1 MSDRPA
7 PPTPAQFK
15 RLSEVTSVREALMH
29 PEMALR
35 MKAAIPK
42 HLSAERML
50 RVCALAIQKTPK
62 LAECDMMTLL
72 GAMITLGTLGLEPN
86 TPLGQAYLIPFE
98 KRTKDNN
105 GRWVTTGVDV
115 QVVIGYKGYIDLAR
129 RSGELVNIHAD
140 VVYEGDEF
148 TFEYGTGMHMR
159 HVPVGARAKR
169 KPLWAYFYAKLA
181 DGGEAFEVLPYEE
194 ILAIR
199 DASQGYQSAMRN
211 RERYPESF
219 SKTPWVAF
227 EHEMA
232 AKTMIRRIA
241 KWLPMSIEAADA
253 TTIDSAHEGGATVDY
268 RAVLGG
274 KPETAAAMRA
284 LTSDEYVPSFDIN
297 QGFGDRESVPAR
309 DVGQEPPPARVAQ
322 QQREAPAPAAPSPAP
337 QEQPQF
343 YLLDA
348 GGDMVGG
355 PFTADGWVVAFM
367 SQMGM
372 TDPHDR
378 PALLDAN
385 LDYIHELPTA
395 TADRLS
401 NWYADQMPPPV
412 PMPPPNP
419 PQAPAPSA
427 AREEPEPP
435 AEPRRA
441 EPARRQP
448 TTQAA
453 PASRNN
459 WTAYALE
466 HSKTL
471 TGMTSLDAVEDY
483 VASTADHRAT
493 APSSVQKVM
502 DGDIANARKRL
513 TLDPNLATRDRLI
526 AEIESCETLQE
537 LMALDRRGTFSAPL
551 ARLKDEASSLWQTV
565 INRAASVRAEF
576 ERGERGVPAQED
588 DNG

>member
-1 MSDRPA
+1 MSDRPPA
-7 PPTPAQFK
+7 PTPAQFK

-29 PEMALR
+29 PEMAQR

-98 KRTKDNN
+98 KRTKEN

-115 QVVIGYKGYIDLAR
+115 QVIIGYKGYIDLAR

-140 VVYEGDEF
+140 VVYEGDDF

-159 HVPVGARAKR
+159 HVPRGARANR

-284 LTSDEYVPSFDIN
+284 LTSDDYVPPFELN
-297 QGFGDRESVPAR
+297 QGFGDRESVPVR

-322 QQREAPAPAAPSPAP
+322 QQRAPEPVVPPPAAPEP
-337 QEQPQF
+337 PQF

-355 PFTADGWVVAFM
+355 PFTADAWVVAFM
-367 SQMGM
+367 SQWGM

-378 PALLDAN
+378 PALWDAN
-385 LDYIHELPTA
+385 QDYLHDLPIA

-401 NWYADQMPPPV
+401 NWYADQMAPQQAAPARPVAQTPPPA
-412 PMPPPNP
+412 PPP
-419 PQAPAPSA
+419 AEEEPAPQ
-427 AREEPEPP
+427 P
-435 AEPRRA
+435 EPRRA
-441 EPARRQP
+441 EPRRQP
-448 TTQAA
+448 TTQAT

-466 HSKTL
+466 HSKAL
-471 TGMTSLDAVEDY
+471 NSMTSLDAVEAY
-483 VASTADHRAT
+483 VTETADHRAT

-537 LMALDRRGTFSAPL
+537 LMALDRRETFKTPL
-551 ARLKDEASSLWQTV
+551 NRLRDEAERLWQAV
-565 INRAASVRAEF
+565 VNRATSVRAEF
-576 ERGERGVPAQED
+576 ERGERGVPAQEN

>member
-7 PPTPAQFK
+7 APTPAQFK

-98 KRTKDNN
+98 KRTKEN

-115 QVVIGYKGYIDLAR
+115 QVIIGYKGYIDLAR

-140 VVYEGDEF
+140 VVYEGDDF

-159 HVPVGARAKR
+159 HVPRGARANR

-284 LTSDEYVPSFDIN
+284 LTSDEYVPPFDLN
-297 QGFGDRESVPAR
+297 QGFGDRE
-309 DVGQEPPPARVAQ
+309 QEPVREVVQAPPPAARAAP
-322 QQREAPAPAAPSPAP
+322 RPAPEPVAPPPAA
-337 QEQPQF
+337 QEPPQF

-367 SQMGM
+367 GQWGM

-378 PALLDAN
+378 PAFWDAN
-385 LDYIHELPTA
+385 QDYIHELPIV

-412 PMPPPNP
+412 PMPPPTP

-435 AEPRRA
+435 PEPRRA
-441 EPARRQP
+441 EPPRRQP

-453 PASRNN
+453 PAIRNN
-459 WTAYALE
+459 WTAYALD

-471 TGMTSLDAVEDY
+471 AALTSLDAVEEY
-483 VASTADHRAT
+483 VAETAAHRAT

-502 DGDIANARKRL
+502 DGDIASARKRL
-513 TLDPNLATRDRLI
+513 TIDPNLATRDRLI
-526 AEIESCETLQE
+526 AEIEGCATLQE
-537 LMALDRRGTFSAPL
+537 LMALDRRETFKTPL
-551 ARLKDEASSLWQTV
+551 NRLRDEAERLWQSV
-565 INRAASVRAEF
+565 VNRATAVRGEF

>member
-1 MSDRPA
+1 MSDRPPA
-7 PPTPAQFK
+7 PTPAQFK

-29 PEMALR
+29 PEMAQR

-98 KRTKDNN
+98 KRTKEN

-115 QVVIGYKGYIDLAR
+115 QVIIGYKGYIDLAR

-140 VVYEGDEF
+140 VVYEGDDF

-159 HVPVGARAKR
+159 HVPRGARANR

-284 LTSDEYVPSFDIN
+284 LTSDEYVPPFDLN
-297 QGFGDRESVPAR
+297 QGFGDRE
-309 DVGQEPPPARVAQ
+309 QEPVREVVQAPPPAARAAP
-322 QQREAPAPAAPSPAP
+322 RPAPEPVAPPPAA
-337 QEQPQF
+337 QEPPQF

-367 SQMGM
+367 GQWGM

-378 PALLDAN
+378 PAFWDAN
-385 LDYIHELPTA
+385 QDYIHELPIV

-401 NWYADQMPPPV
+401 N
-412 PMPPPNP
+412 
-419 PQAPAPSA
+419 
-427 AREEPEPP
+427 
-435 AEPRRA
+435 
-441 EPARRQP
+441 
-448 TTQAA
+448 
-453 PASRNN
+453 
-459 WTAYALE
+459 
-466 HSKTL
+466 
-471 TGMTSLDAVEDY
+471 
-483 VASTADHRAT
+483 
-493 APSSVQKVM
+493 
-502 DGDIANARKRL
+502 
-513 TLDPNLATRDRLI
+513 
-526 AEIESCETLQE
+526 
-537 LMALDRRGTFSAPL
+537 
-551 ARLKDEASSLWQTV
+551 
-565 INRAASVRAEF
+565 
-576 ERGERGVPAQED
+576 
-588 DNG
+588 